1 MYRKAQK
8 QTAQH
13 PTLSINNNARK
24 GNSKYADA
32 AFNTYLTCFKLIKRN
47 LNRTSKALLCHYNK
61 IY

>member
-8 QTAQH
+8 RTAKR
-13 PTLSINNNARK
+13 PAISINNNARK

-47 LNRTSKALLCHYNK
+47 LNRTSKVLLCDYQ
-61 IY
+61 

>member
-1 MYRKAQK
+1 MYSKALK
-8 QTAQH
+8 RTAQH

-47 LNRTSKALLCHYNK
+47 LNRTSKALLCDYQ
-61 IY
+61 

>member
-1 MYRKAQK
+1 MYRKALK
-8 QTAQH
+8 RTAQR
-13 PTLSINNNARK
+13 PALSINNNARK

-47 LNRTSKALLCHYNK
+47 LNRTSDALLCHYNK